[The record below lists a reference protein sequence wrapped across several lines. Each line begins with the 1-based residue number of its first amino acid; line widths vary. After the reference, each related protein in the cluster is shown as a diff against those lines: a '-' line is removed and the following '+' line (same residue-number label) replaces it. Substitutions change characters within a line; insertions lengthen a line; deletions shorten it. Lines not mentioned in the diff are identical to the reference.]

1 MSYGVLEGFEKYLK
15 TQNKPVSMT
24 STKSRVLG
32 HNNSVHTRQTCQLS
46 RIGHKSQ
53 GKDMNLPD
61 SGTICQITLGRKYE
75 LLPPQRWKGRNI
87 SSPLWRIVTFLF
99 MDFKDNSFNCFS
111 IFDICVHLS
120 DFQFVGEIRAKMS
133 IKQI

>member
-32 HNNSVHTRQTCQLS
+32 HNNSVHDQQTCQLS

-61 SGTICQITLGRKYE
+61 SGTICQITL
-75 LLPPQRWKGRNI
+75 
-87 SSPLWRIVTFLF
+87 
-99 MDFKDNSFNCFS
+99 
-111 IFDICVHLS
+111 
-120 DFQFVGEIRAKMS
+120 
-133 IKQI
+133 